1 MKDRQYEVGDQV
13 SWESS
18 AAGTTRRKKGVVVRV
33 VPANQLPAQ
42 KNLGIAR
49 RNHVSYVVSA
59 IAEGTQTE
67 RKRLYWPRASQLSL
81 VVDNPLLAAKHAA
94 SILTS
99 AGYTANVREPPM
111 GDLGKNALV
120 LVETNALMNG
130 CIVFRWH
137 ALKMGKPPN
146 QRTIS
151 TN

>member
-81 VVDNPLLAAKHAA
+81 VVDNPNGEFSEDDPAVLPA
-94 SILTS
+94 SVGDDFGQS
-99 AGYTANVREPPM
+99 PVAVEEP
-111 GDLGKNALV
+111 A
-120 LVETNALMNG
+120 E
-130 CIVFRWH
+130 
-137 ALKMGKPPN
+137 
-146 QRTIS
+146 
-151 TN
+151 